1 MPNFFLAIIGQH
13 DHGLNYD
20 KYYKRFSKVE
30 GALGGVVES
39 TIEVIEKEHKCWK
52 LKHSHLPFQMKMG

>member
-1 MPNFFLAIIGQH
+1 LPKKQSVIIGQR

-20 KYYKRFSKVE
+20 KYYKRFNKEE

-39 TIEVIEKEHKCWK
+39 TIEVIEEHKYQK
-52 LKHSHLPFQMKMG
+52 LKHSHLPFEMKMG